1 MFLIAAQQ
9 LTNRNNKAFQKKSQK
24 LSTEPSIFYRMCF
37 VAGQLQLNVEP
48 ERQCIDELVKY
59 TNGHFI

>member
-24 LSTEPSIFYRMCF
+24 TLYGTQHILQDVLCCRT
-37 VAGQLQLNVEP
+37 VAVE
-48 ERQCIDELVKY
+48 RRA
-59 TNGHFI
+59 